1 MEEHKYQTIIEDLLS
16 QFKNIREEIQKMIS
30 DLEGISEHI
39 EGIFPEDLQ
48 LRYRWVFET
57 KVKTTTEL
65 FKTLL
70 DMRKEIGNSLKDE
83 VELRRRIMKDVDSE
97 SGLED
102 LFDVR
107 KLAKKVEE
115 FQKRSKKLKEIEVEK
130 AIESPESDIISD
142 ETFKGG
148 L

>member
-1 MEEHKYQTIIEDLLS
+1 MEEHEYQTIIEGLLN
-16 QFKNIREEIQKMIS
+16 QFKSTREEIQKMIS

-48 LRYRWVFET
+48 LRYKWLFET
-57 KVKTTTEL
+57 KVKTATEL

-83 VELRRRIMKDVDSE
+83 IELRRRIMKDVGPE
-97 SGLED
+97 SGLEE

-115 FQKRSKKLKEIEVEK
+115 FQKRSKELEVIKEIEP
-130 AIESPESDIISD
+130 PEFDVISD
-142 ETFKGG
+142 D

>member
-1 MEEHKYQTIIEDLLS
+1 MEEHDFQIIVEDLLN
-16 QFKNIREEIQKMIS
+16 QFKSTREEIQKMIS

-57 KVKTTTEL
+57 KVKTATEL

-83 VELRRRIMKDVDSE
+83 IELRRRIMKDVGPE
-97 SGLED
+97 SGLEE

-115 FQKRSKKLKEIEVEK
+115 FQKRSKELKVIEVNK
-130 AIESPESDIISD
+130 DIEPPEFDVISD
-142 ETFKGG
+142 D